1 MIEVRDVVER
11 AAAALS
17 ARYIFPET
25 GDRAAGIISEI
36 AASGAYEVLDGQ
48 GLAERLTA
56 DFQAVTRDL
65 HLRVYFHA
73 EGIPSS
79 DGQSAVSAARDPAI
93 EDVKILAGSI
103 GNLKLAHFPP
113 EEEFAPQADSA
124 MKTLAETS
132 ALIVDLRDCKGG
144 APASVAYM
152 CSFFFDPVRPVHLNT
167 LHWRDAPSDEYWTKP
182 VPSFYRQPLYVLTS
196 SRTFSGGEEFANNM
210 RALGRGVLI
219 GETTRGGA
227 HPGRRFPI
235 ADNFEIFIPVGRA
248 ENPITLSNWEGTG
261 VLPHLAVAADAA
273 LETAIARFAT
283 EHLS

>member
-11 AAAALS
+11 AAAELS
-17 ARYIFPET
+17 ARYIFPEAA
-25 GDRAAGIISEI
+25 DRAAGLISEI

-73 EGIPSS
+73 DGIPSS
-79 DGQSAVSAARDPAI
+79 DAQSAVSAARDPAI
-93 EDVKILAGSI
+93 EDVKILPGSI
-103 GNLKLAHFPP
+103 GYLTLAHFPP
-113 EEEFAPQADSA
+113 EEEFAPQADLA
-124 MKTLAETS
+124 MKTLADTS
-132 ALIVDLRDCKGG
+132 ALIIDLRDCKGG

-210 RALGRGVLI
+210 KALGRGILV

-235 ADNFEIFIPVGRA
+235 NTDFEIFIPVGRA

-261 VLPHLAVAADAA
+261 VMPHFVVPVETA
-273 LETAIARFAT
+273 LETAIAKFVT
-283 EHLS
+283 EQRS